1 MLSMYM
7 QRNNLRRNLR
17 ISDEAHTHQHS
28 RVGLYTARR
37 RSPAPGC
44 TMRNDLAELSL
55 RAALSCSF
63 GEQARRE
70 AEESSAAEKERCE
83 ATPQPPQAQRR
94 QATPHST
101 NGILSNNNVRLDE
114 RIDLLDFLENEILD
128 GAPFETA
135 PVPLPGTVGAVKAPA
150 RPVSATRAV
159 HALPK
164 HTALQLVLEMESNA
178 ALAVLT
184 DDVPPAAPCLLQP
197 LICLCFASMGVER
210 TMRTVCPL
218 MPEPLRERV
227 LTCLATIER
236 ADARVLPRRRLYER

>member
-1 MLSMYM
+1 M
-7 QRNNLRRNLR
+7 RAG
-17 ISDEAHTHQHS
+17 ISDELS
-28 RVGLYTARR
+28 RVGF
-37 RSPAPGC
+37 RSGFIRQRWRGTRPGIAC
-44 TMRNDLAELSL
+44 SRQSSAMRNESAELSL
-55 RAALSCSF
+55 RAALSCSL
-63 GEQARRE
+63 GEQACRE
-70 AEESSAAEKERCE
+70 AEKSSAAEKERCE
-83 ATPQPPQAQRR
+83 ATPQPQAQR

-114 RIDLLDFLENEILD
+114 RIDLLDFLENEIID

-135 PVPLPGTVGAVKAPA
+135 HVPLPGTMGAVKAPA
-150 RPVSATRAV
+150 RPVSATRGV

-164 HTALQLVLEMESNA
+164 HTALQLALEMESNA

-197 LICLCFASMGVER
+197 LICLCFASMGVES

-227 LTCLATIER
+227 STCLATIER
-236 ADARVLPRRRLYER
+236 AGARVLPRRRLYER